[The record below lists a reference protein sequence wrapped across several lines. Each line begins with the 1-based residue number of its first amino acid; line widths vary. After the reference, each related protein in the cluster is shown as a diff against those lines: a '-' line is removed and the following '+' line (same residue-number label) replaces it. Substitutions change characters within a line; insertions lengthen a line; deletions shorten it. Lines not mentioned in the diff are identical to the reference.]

1 MNSIVPPMAAG
12 SILFFTTTTGWAA
25 CEELWSQ
32 AAMDLVKEGHGITAS
47 VSSPVH
53 QRVRNLQ
60 AAGVHVAPRHTKYS
74 LWTRAWHYA
83 FVNHKAKWTLELRK
97 LLRKR
102 RPQLVV
108 FSEGTTYPPIELLE
122 LCLSENLP
130 FVTISHKNWDELWQ
144 SDSYAERY
152 RDALGRA
159 RRCYFVSEANRRL
172 AERQIG
178 CDLPNA
184 EVVRNPYNVSF
195 DASPTWPAW
204 ITEGELRLACVG
216 RLDPGQKGQDILF
229 EALASPKWENR
240 NWHLSLYGEGPVS
253 DALKRIAVRLGISN
267 RVTFAGHVASVQD
280 IWTAN
285 HALVMPSRYEG
296 MPLAMV
302 EAMLCGRPVLAT
314 DVAGHSE
321 IVIDGVTGFLAGPPT
336 VATVADALERLW
348 ANKANLENMGKAG
361 AERIRE
367 LVPPNPARVFAEKI
381 KLLMR

>member
-1 MNSIVPPMAAG
+1 M
-12 SILFFTTTTGWAA
+12 
-25 CEELWSQ
+25 C
-32 AAMDLVKEGHGITAS
+32 
-47 VSSPVH
+47 
-53 QRVRNLQ
+53 
-60 AAGVHVAPRHTKYS
+60 APRPASYS
-74 LWTRAWHYA
+74 LWIRAWHYA

-122 LCLSENLP
+122 LCLSEKLP

-144 SDSYAERY
+144 SDSSAERY
-152 RDALGRA
+152 RNALGRA
-159 RRCYFVSEANRRL
+159 RRCYFVSEANLRL

-178 CDLPNA
+178 FDLSNA

-195 DASPTWPAW
+195 DASPTWPAPVAERGIAPSVCW
-204 ITEGELRLACVG
+204 KIGT
-216 RLDPGQKGQDILF
+216 GQKGQDILF

-240 NWHLSLYGEGPVS
+240 DWHLSLYGEGPIKNP
-253 DALKRIAVRLGISN
+253 LERLAVRLGISN
-267 RVTFAGHVASVQD
+267 RVTFAGHVASVED

-285 HALVMPSRYEG
+285 HALIMPSRYEG

-321 IVIDGVTGFLAGPPT
+321 IVIDGKTGYLAGPPT
-336 VATVADALERLW
+336 VCDCGGVLGETLR

-367 LVPPNPARVFAEKI
+367 LVPLNPAHVFAEKI
-381 KLLMR
+381 KSVMR